1 MALASHLDYRVT
13 QKRHPALL
21 GRDRT
26 ILTVGW
32 MRGRLH
38 YVGAR
43 CKGWKAAAR
52 QIRRAQEL
60 GWIVDTGQVFK
71 PTAPKKRHAARE
83 KFGRG
88 QAPEPGVGGRDAQP
102 SLEHSY
108 WWRIYAVPAIT
119 RALDSRLPRMW
130 SGAYPHAS
138 DEWDEKRSGGPP
150 RAQACLS
157 AWLKSQG
164 LIPKAE
170 RRRSVRKGSRRW
182 AFHHTGPP

>member
-1 MALASHLDYRVT
+1 
-13 QKRHPALL
+13 
-21 GRDRT
+21 
-26 ILTVGW
+26 

-52 QIRRAQEL
+52 QLKRAEEL
-60 GWIVDTGQVFK
+60 GWIVDTGQVLK
-71 PTAPKKRHAARE
+71 PAVPEKRRAARE

-88 QAPEPGVGGRDAQP
+88 EGTEPGVGGRDAQH
-102 SLEHSY
+102 SLLRSR
-108 WWRIYAVPAIT
+108 WWRVYAVPAVT
-119 RALDSRLPRMW
+119 KALDARLPRMW

-138 DEWDEKRSGGPP
+138 DERDEERSGGPP
-150 RAQACLS
+150 KAQASLS

-170 RRRSVRKGSRRW
+170 RRRSVHKGSPRW